1 MEEYDTLK
9 HALDPRTIPRARMVK
24 NKNFKAEA
32 NE

>member
-1 MEEYDTLK
+1 MEEHDALK
-9 HALDPRTIPRARMVK
+9 HALDPRIIPHGRMVK